1 MKTVTG
7 MDNKKSFDR
16 RKANQKLLDRTL
28 KFAEDILALAQK
40 LPKNIINNPLI
51 VQLIKASTS
60 VGANYREACEAES
73 SRDFVHKIKISKK
86 EARES
91 KYWLKLLLKVNP
103 NFRDKIV
110 PLGKEVE
117 EFVKIFASIVS
128 KFK

>member
-1 MKTVTG
+1 